1 MTTNT
6 QKFMGRYEMLAEI
19 GRGTMGVVYQARDP
33 QIDRIVAVKTI
44 LLSDLD
50 PSDSREYRERFYQ
63 EARTAGRLSHPGIV
77 TIFDVGTNPENNNP
91 YIVMEY
97 VAGSS
102 LDKLLLGNK
111 DGLPLGPAL
120 QLVQEIAEALDCAH
134 SQGVIHRDIKPENI
148 LITTE
153 GRAKVADFGIA
164 RMDQSHLT
172 RVGQIMG
179 SPAYMAPEQLTG
191 ETPDARSDLFS
202 LGVVLYTVLT
212 GHRPFQGNS
221 TATVCFKLVHRDPI
235 PVSAW
240 SVDLPPDLDQLLA
253 RALAKDPVDRFQS
266 GSEMARELQRFREAH
281 ESEQPRL
288 SDVMRLI
295 DRPPLLTQKITLAA
309 PESHAPAPDQSDDSD
324 SLHGVVAKVL
334 QARAAKPAGTA
345 LAVEKRPLIPRDIV
359 ARPGFRVPKVIALA
373 AAAAVATLGIAIWSH
388 EQHAKPIQSMPRA
401 IASSPSS
408 AEAKPAQSV
417 SEIIAEELNKPDRSA
432 ENPRSSPA
440 AASGAH
446 ARSKSS
452 SHHPRAV
459 ASTAAGQP
467 QSDSPDERAD
477 SSLTGPEIAVSLI
490 ALANLDVVV
499 EHAFQEG
506 QAFVSVDNRPVYTEQ
521 LRGDKKR
528 RVLLFHYTQ
537 GRQSQSITLRPGKHT
552 ILVRVR
558 SADSN
563 YDMSNSVTEGFAPGS
578 NRTLLVKCDEHKA
591 KLDLSVQ

>member
-6 QKFMGRYEMLAEI
+6 QVFMGRYEMLAEI
-19 GRGTMGVVYQARDP
+19 GRGTMGVVYKARDP
-33 QIDRIVAVKTI
+33 KIDRVVAVKTI
-44 LLSDLD
+44 LLSDLA
-50 PSDSREYRERFYQ
+50 PTEGREYRERFYQ
-63 EARTAGRLSHPGIV
+63 EARAAGRLSHPGIV
-77 TIFDVGTNPENNNP
+77 TIYDVGTNPENHNP
-91 YIVMEY
+91 YLVMEY

-172 RVGQIMG
+172 RVGQVMG

-191 ETPDARSDLFS
+191 EISDARSDLFS

-253 RALAKDPVDRFQS
+253 RALAKDPVDRFQT
-266 GSEMARELQRFREAH
+266 GSEMAQELRRFREAH

-288 SDVMRLI
+288 TDVMRLI
-295 DRPPLLTQKITLAA
+295 GRPPLLTQELTLAA
-309 PESHAPAPDQSDDSD
+309 PESNAPDPSDDSD
-324 SLHGVVAKVL
+324 SLHGVVEKVL
-334 QARAAKPAGTA
+334 RARAAKPIGTA
-345 LAVEKRPLIPRDIV
+345 LAVEGRSLIPRDIL
-359 ARPGFRVPKVIALA
+359 ARAGFSVPKAVALA
-373 AAAAVATLGIAIWSH
+373 ATVAMAIVGIAIWSH
-388 EQHAKPIQSMPRA
+388 QHSKPLPSIPGAM
-401 IASSPSS
+401 ASSPSS

-417 SEIIAEELNKPDRSA
+417 SEIIAEELNKPDESA
-432 ENPRSSPA
+432 ENPRLSPAPA
-440 AASGAH
+440 AASGAR
-446 ARSKSS
+446 ARSKSPA
-452 SHHPRAV
+452 HHPLAV
-459 ASTAAGQP
+459 ASTDAQR
-467 QSDSPDERAD
+467 DSPDDRAD
-477 SSLTGPEIAVSLI
+477 SSLTGPGIAGSPI
-490 ALANLDVVV
+490 ALANLEVVV

-537 GRQSQSITLRPGKHT
+537 ARQSQSITLRPGKHT

-558 SADSN
+558 SADGN
-563 YDMSNSVTEGFAPGS
+563 YDMSSSVIEGFAPGS

>member
-1 MTTNT
+1 
-6 QKFMGRYEMLAEI
+6 MGRYEMLAEI
-19 GRGTMGVVYQARDP
+19 GRGTMGVVYKARDP
-33 QIDRIVAVKTI
+33 KIDRVVAVKTI
-44 LLSDLD
+44 LLSDFD
-50 PSDSREYRERFYQ
+50 PNDDREYRERFYQ
-63 EARTAGRLSHPGIV
+63 EARAAGRLSHPGIV

-153 GRAKVADFGIA
+153 GRAKVADFGVA

-172 RVGQIMG
+172 RVGQVMG

-191 ETPDARSDLFS
+191 EVPDARSDLFS

-266 GSEMARELQRFREAH
+266 GAEMAQELQRFREAH

-288 SDVMRLI
+288 IDVMRLI
-295 DRPPLLTQKITLAA
+295 DRPPLLTQKLTLAA
-309 PESHAPAPDQSDDSD
+309 PRSDAPAPDPSDDSD
-324 SLHGVVAKVL
+324 SLHGVVEKVL
-334 QARAAKPAGTA
+334 QARAAKPLGTA
-345 LAVEKRPLIPRDIV
+345 LAVQQQSPIPRDIV
-359 ARPGFRVPKVIALA
+359 ARAGFRVPKAVALA
-373 AAAAVATLGIAIWSH
+373 ATVAVAIVGIAIWSH
-388 EQHAKPIQSMPRA
+388 QQHAKPIQSIPRA

-417 SEIIAEELNKPDRSA
+417 SEIIAEELNKPDGSA
-432 ENPRSSPA
+432 EKPRLSPAPA
-440 AASGAH
+440 AASGARP
-446 ARSKSS
+446 RSKSS
-452 SHHPRAV
+452 SHHPLTV
-459 ASTAAGQP
+459 ASTGAQG
-467 QSDSPDERAD
+467 DSPDERAD
-477 SSLTGPEIAVSLI
+477 SSLTGSEIAVNLI
-490 ALANLDVVV
+490 ALANLEVVV

-506 QAFVSVDNRPVYTEQ
+506 QAFISVDNRPVYTEE

-528 RVLLFHYTQ
+528 HVLLFHYTQ

-558 SADSN
+558 SAGSN
-563 YDMSNSVTEGFAPGS
+563 YDMSNSVTEGFSPGS

>member
-1 MTTNT
+1 
-6 QKFMGRYEMLAEI
+6 MGRYEMLAEI
-19 GRGTMGVVYQARDP
+19 GRGTMGIVYKARDP
-33 QIDRIVAVKTI
+33 NIDRIVAVKTI
-44 LLSDLD
+44 LLSDFD
-50 PSDSREYRERFYQ
+50 PTDGREYRERFYQ

-102 LDKLLLGNK
+102 LDKVLLGNK

-120 QLVQEIAEALDCAH
+120 LLVQEIAEAIDCAH
-134 SQGVIHRDIKPENI
+134 SQGVIHRDLKPENI

-191 ETPDARSDLFS
+191 ETADARSDLFS

-253 RALAKDPVDRFQS
+253 RALAKDPVDRFQT
-266 GSEMARELQRFREAH
+266 GSEMAQELQRFRETH
-281 ESEQPRL
+281 ESQQPRL
-288 SDVMRLI
+288 TDVMRLI
-295 DRPPLLTQKITLAA
+295 DRPPLLTQKLTLPA
-309 PESHAPAPDQSDDSD
+309 PVSEAPAADQSDDSD
-324 SLHGVVAKVL
+324 SLHGVVEKVL
-334 QARAAKPAGTA
+334 QARAAKPTGPA
-345 LAVEKRPLIPRDIV
+345 LAVEERSIIPLAIV
-359 ARPGFRVPKVIALA
+359 ARPGFRAPQAVALA
-373 AAAAVATLGIAIWSH
+373 TAVAMAIVGIAIWSH
-388 EQHAKPIQSMPRA
+388 RQHSKPIQPV
-401 IASSPSS
+401 IALSPSP

-417 SEIIAEELNKPDRSA
+417 SEIIAEELNKPDQSSEKPKLDPGHAA
-432 ENPRSSPA
+432 EIGGHSRQE
-440 AASGAH
+440 G
-446 ARSKSS
+446 S
-452 SHHPRAV
+452 SHHPRTV

-467 QSDSPDERAD
+467 QRDSPDDRAD
-477 SSLTGPEIAVSLI
+477 SSLTGSEIAVSLI
-490 ALANLDVVV
+490 ALANLEVVV

-506 QAFVSVDNRPVYTEQ
+506 QASISVDNHPVYTEE
-521 LRGDKKR
+521 LRGNKKR

-558 SADSN
+558 SAGSN
-563 YDMSNSVTEGFAPGS
+563 YDMSKSLTEGFSPGS

-591 KLDLSVQ
+591 RLDLSVQ

>member
-1 MTTNT
+1 
-6 QKFMGRYEMLAEI
+6 MGRYEMLAEI
-19 GRGTMGVVYQARDP
+19 GRGSMGVVYKARDP
-33 QIDRIVAVKTI
+33 NIDRIVAVKTI
-44 LLSDLD
+44 LLSDFD
-50 PSDSREYRERFYQ
+50 PADGREYRERFYQ

-77 TIFDVGTNPENNNP
+77 TIFDVGTNPENHNP
-91 YIVMEY
+91 YLVMEY

-120 QLVQEIAEALDCAH
+120 QLVQEIAQALDCAH

-191 ETPDARSDLFS
+191 ETTDARSDLFS

-240 SVDLPPDLDQLLA
+240 SVDLPPDLDRLLA
-253 RALAKDPVDRFQS
+253 RALAKDPVDRFQT
-266 GSEMARELQRFREAH
+266 GSEMAQELQRFREAH

-288 SDVMRLI
+288 TDIMRLI
-295 DRPPLLTQKITLAA
+295 DRPPLLTQKLTRTT
-309 PESHAPAPDQSDDSD
+309 PESDAPAADQSDDSD
-324 SLHGVVAKVL
+324 SLHGVVEKVL
-334 QARAAKPAGTA
+334 QARAAKPTGTA
-345 LAVEKRPLIPRDIV
+345 LAVEERSLIPRDIV
-359 ARPGFRVPKVIALA
+359 ARPGFRVPQAVALA
-373 AAAAVATLGIAIWSH
+373 ATIAIAAVGIAIWSH
-388 EQHAKPIQSMPRA
+388 EQHSKPIQSIPRA

-408 AEAKPAQSV
+408 AEAKTAQSV
-417 SEIIAEELNKPDRSA
+417 SEIIAEELNKPDGSA
-432 ENPRSSPA
+432 ENPRPSPA
-440 AASGAH
+440 SAAARGAG
-446 ARSKSS
+446 ARSKGS
-452 SHHPRAV
+452 SHHPRTV

-467 QSDSPDERAD
+467 QSDSPDDRAD
-477 SSLTGPEIAVSLI
+477 SSLTGSEIAVSLI
-490 ALANLDVVV
+490 ALANLEVVV

-506 QAFVSVDNRPVYTEQ
+506 QAFISVDNRPVYTEE

-558 SADSN
+558 SAGSN
-563 YDMSNSVTEGFAPGS
+563 YDMSKSVTAGFSPGS